1 MAVIARLLAMNVT
14 GTSFVPDTVIMRM
27 TMIDFVRF
35 QNGMAGSFCTQSS
48 GMTNRNKRWR
58 KRQRNDKH

>member
-1 MAVIARLLAMNVT
+1 MNVT